1 MPNNKV
7 HLTYKALQAV
17 QRHDGEAFMPGGY
30 VYQYMLPARVQPAN
44 SIMHKSIVD
53 RMKDGKPP
61 GMVIYLGK

>member
-17 QRHDGEAFMPGGY
+17 QRQNGESFMPGGY
-30 VYQYMLPARVQPAN
+30 VYQYILPSRVQPAN
-44 SIMHKSIVD
+44 SLMQKSIMD

-61 GMVIYLGK
+61 AMVLYTGK